1 MAELNIKLKQYMLHT
16 MKNFLM
22 AIRASNFSCSGVTR
36 LSPGWTWHMWLVPM
50 GSWVIWL
57 IQLFEMYKPQVDFF
71 SGWEVLKKLVALS
84 SGLCFILLHGVK
96 SVNNVIAF
104 WTINLFTL
112 WTAGSVTLK
121 PLQAL
126 FDSSRLFNTSLN
138 TKSKI
143 HYPAQDV
150 ERIIQRQYKNI

>member
-1 MAELNIKLKQYMLHT
+1 MTELNIKLKQYVLPT

-22 AIRASNFSCSGVTR
+22 AIRASNFSCPGYPSFTR
-36 LSPGWTWHMWLVPM
+36 LNTAHVTSPE
-50 GSWVIWL
+50 WVIWL
-57 IQLFEMYKPQVDFF
+57 IQLFEMYKPQVDLF
-71 SGWEVLKKLVALS
+71 SRLIQLLYQVDCVLSCYMLWSLW
-84 SGLCFILLHGVK
+84 ITLLPFEQ
-96 SVNNVIAF
+96 SIC
-104 WTINLFTL
+104 LPCEL
-112 WTAGSVTLK
+112 RGSMTLK

-150 ERIIQRQYKNI
+150 ERIIQRQYKNT